1 MYETV
6 KKDNEKLGSL
16 KSQIGDMGK
25 DYDDM
30 IRAREEAK
38 RQLEAKFEDV
48 YKRLQDN
55 RQFTINEGKKVND
68 ALKEFQ
74 IKFETQLKEAE
85 ELLLADIEVNKK
97 YAREELDKV
106 YKRLDNLDIGLKEE
120 KEARLKDTDEKLK
133 PIKENIVSNLSFTKF
148 RTKRYL

>member
-55 RQFTINEGKKVND
+55 RQFTINE
-68 ALKEFQ
+68 A
-74 IKFETQLKEAE
+74 
-85 ELLLADIEVNKK
+85 
-97 YAREELDKV
+97 
-106 YKRLDNLDIGLKEE
+106 
-120 KEARLKDTDEKLK
+120 
-133 PIKENIVSNLSFTKF
+133 
-148 RTKRYL
+148 